1 MTIRRRLTLWYA
13 ILLAIII
20 VLFGTITFGVMRF
33 TMIENIDSALSETAS
48 LVARN
53 SQVFPVQQFGAPSRI
68 EIELADLDLFR
79 ASTVYVQA
87 WEIVDGVPV
96 FKQSSAN
103 LANVTVPL
111 DPDALGSNTDHFSN
125 VTVQGVDLRVLTRPI
140 VTSGDRVVG
149 NIQVA
154 GDLATVNRATEAL
167 LFVMVVSCAV
177 AIMGALLLSL
187 WFSHRA
193 LKPIEEI
200 TRAAASIAGTNDLST
215 RLDWNG
221 PNDELGRLTSVFN
234 QMMDRIEHMFSVQQR
249 FIADISHELRTP
261 LTTIK
266 GNVDIVKRYGMDESS
281 LEALESETQRMNRL
295 VNDLLMLARA
305 DFGGLTIDLYPL
317 DLDSVVLAAFES
329 AQFLADERDL
339 EIRLAH
345 MEPVRV
351 NGNTDRLM
359 QLMSN
364 LTTNAVKFT
373 ADGGTITIGL
383 EHIEDQAVLWVKD
396 TGIGIQPENLQRVFD
411 RFYQTD
417 PARTHTGGGFG
428 LGLPIARW
436 IAETH
441 GGSISVTSQPGIGST
456 FTVKL
461 PVYTPADD
469 GDGSNGGHTRGQGQS
484 QRSHVPV
491 SDSGGQSHHNNFDN
505 AHPGLQPARSRLV
518 RAQESAT

>member
-13 ILLAIII
+13 MLLAIII
-20 VLFGTITFGVMRF
+20 VLFGAITFGVMRF

-103 LANVTVPL
+103 LANVNVPL
-111 DPDALGSNTDHFSN
+111 DPDALGSDTDRFSN

-167 LFVMVVSCAV
+167 LLVMVVSCAV
-177 AIMGALLLSL
+177 AIIGALLLSL
-187 WFSHRA
+187 WFSYRA

-200 TRAAASIAGTNDLST
+200 THAASSIAGTNDLST

-221 PNDELGRLTSVFN
+221 PQDELGRLTSVFN

-261 LTTIK
+261 LTTIQ
-266 GNVDIVKRYGMDESS
+266 GNVDIVKRYGMDDSS
-281 LEALESETQRMNRL
+281 LEALESESQRMTRL
-295 VNDLLMLARA
+295 VNELLMLARA
-305 DFGGLTIDLYPL
+305 DFGGLSVDLYPL
-317 DLDSVVLAAFES
+317 DLDTLVTDAYES
-329 AQFLADERDL
+329 AQFLATERDL
-339 EIRLAH
+339 KIRLAH
-345 MEPVRV
+345 LEPVRIK
-351 NGNTDRLM
+351 GNTDRLM

-373 ADGGTITIGL
+373 PDGGTITIGL
-383 EHIEDQAVLWVKD
+383 EHIEDKAVLWVKD
-396 TGIGIQPENLQRVFD
+396 TGVGIEAENLNRVFD

-428 LGLPIARW
+428 LGLSIARW
-436 IAETH
+436 IAEAH
-441 GGSISVTSQPGIGST
+441 GGSIHVTSQPGQGTT
-456 FTVKL
+456 FTVRF
-461 PVYTPADD
+461 PVYYSLSDERN
-469 GDGSNGGHTRGQGQS
+469 GSNGGHRAHSSTGIA
-484 QRSHVPV
+484 QRS
-491 SDSGGQSHHNNFDN
+491 
-505 AHPGLQPARSRLV
+505 PADTG
-518 RAQESAT
+518 SARNS

>member
-1 MTIRRRLTLWYA
+1 M
-13 ILLAIII
+13 LLAIII
-20 VLFGTITFGVMRF
+20 VLFGAITFGVMRF

-87 WEIVDGVPV
+87 WEMVDGVPV

-111 DPDALGSNTDHFSN
+111 DPDALGSYTDRFSN

-167 LFVMVVSCAV
+167 LFVMVISCAV
-177 AIMGALLLSL
+177 AIAGAGVLSL
-187 WFSHRA
+187 WFAHRA

-200 TRAAASIAGTNDLST
+200 TRAASSIAGTNDLGT
-215 RLDWNG
+215 RLNWNG

-261 LTTIK
+261 LTTIQ
-266 GNVDIVKRYGMDESS
+266 GNVDIVKRYGMDDSS
-281 LEALESETQRMNRL
+281 LEALESESKRMARL
-295 VNDLLMLARA
+295 VNELLMLARA
-305 DFGGLTIDLYPL
+305 DFGGLSVDLYPL
-317 DLDSVVLAAFES
+317 DLDSVVADAYES
-329 AQFLADERDL
+329 AQFLAGERDL
-339 EIRLAH
+339 TIRLGRL
-345 MEPVRV
+345 EPVRIK
-351 NGNTDRLM
+351 GNTDRLM

-373 ADGGTITIGL
+373 PDGGTITIGL
-383 EHIEDQAVLWVKD
+383 EHIEDEAVLWVKD
-396 TGIGIQPENLQRVFD
+396 TGVGIQPENLSRVFD

-428 LGLPIARW
+428 LGLSISRW
-436 IAETH
+436 IVEAH
-441 GGSISVTSQPGIGST
+441 GGSITVTSQPGHGAT
-456 FTVKL
+456 FTVQF
-461 PVYTPADD
+461 PVYDPAPDRRD
-469 GDGSNGGHTRGQGQS
+469 NSNGDHGAHVESGAAQPSARQQS
-484 QRSHVPV
+484 GRLSMSLPRLGRA
-491 SDSGGQSHHNNFDN
+491 SDHD
-505 AHPGLQPARSRLV
+505 SR
-518 RAQESAT
+518 Q